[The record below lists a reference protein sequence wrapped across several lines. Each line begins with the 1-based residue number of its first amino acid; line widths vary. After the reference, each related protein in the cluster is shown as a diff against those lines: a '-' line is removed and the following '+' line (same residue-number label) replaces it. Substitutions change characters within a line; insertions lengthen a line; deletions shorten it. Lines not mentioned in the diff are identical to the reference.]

1 MSRMPTATPART
13 RPVFVPALLGAVV
26 VMSGLFFL
34 DLDAYTIA
42 RYAVSILALIVAVL
56 VVQHGSPAWAVPMVV
71 VAVLWNPVYPFA
83 FSGSPWAAGHI
94 VAAATFIAT
103 ALLVRGSADAR

>member
-1 MSRMPTATPART
+1 MSRMPAATPART

-83 FSGSPWAAGHI
+83 FSGLPWAAGHI
-94 VAAATFIAT
+94 VAAATFIAA
-103 ALLVRGSADAR
+103 ALLVRGSADAH